1 MTLYKEDDPN
11 YNKKFFTEKK
21 IFNSKYYG
29 KMKAYSYRIS
39 IP

>member
-1 MTLYKEDDPN
+1 MTLYKDDDTN
-11 YNKKFFTEKK
+11 YNKKFFNEKK

-29 KMKAYSYRIS
+29 KMKAYSNRIR